1 MLCPSLIFF
10 TSSKFFNQSIF
21 LSNLFNLFYYTTH
34 LNIAGHLSVIKVLVK
49 VNLDVSL
56 KFLVFAYLE

>member
-34 LNIAGHLSVIKVLVK
+34 LNIAGHLSVIKVSVK
-49 VNLDVSL
+49 ILNNL
-56 KFLVFAYLE
+56 E